1 VLETT
6 KTGSV
11 GAEGT
16 MDDRHENFDWAAHV
30 VMDSAEGESV
40 EQTMAALRDEGLIEA
55 TGEYREGRPV
65 YAVTQK
71 ASCF

>member
-1 VLETT
+1 MKIDDPERMAATMPGNWAGGPRRH
-6 KTGSV
+6 GS
-11 GAEGT
+11 GG
-16 MDDRHENFDWAAHV
+16 
-30 VMDSAEGESV
+30 GESV